1 MSCVHLLVIVA
12 APGWLDLCHLEFL
25 GFWLHVSVFVAV
37 VDYDA
42 MRDAAAETATKQAT
56 TVRMLVS
63 KLGRA
68 QQAAEAT
75 LDLCDT

>member
-1 MSCVHLLVIVA
+1 M
-12 APGWLDLCHLEFL
+12 EFL
-25 GFWLHVSVFVAV
+25 AFGFTRFLSV

-56 TVRMLVS
+56 MARMLVA

-68 QQAAEAT
+68 QRAAEAT
-75 LDLCDT
+75 LDLCVT

>member
-1 MSCVHLLVIVA
+1 MSQ
-12 APGWLDLCHLEFL
+12 LEFL
-25 GFWLHVSVFVAV
+25 AFGFMRFLSV

-56 TVRMLVS
+56 MARMLVA

-68 QQAAEAT
+68 QRAAEAT
-75 LDLCDT
+75 LDLCVT